1 MYNKI
6 MIYDRSKQL
15 YLANEKFTNLNSV
28 NVVAALWN
36 VLLWKFRRSPSC
48 YGQLSRSE
56 GRKQRASPRGF
67 ARVLSADVTVRRA
80 QNQSADCYQI
90 LPRTQVSW
98 WWILFQ
104 QWKGLSTQSASE
116 DSIFSCNTSRLPVF
130 PIYLTTTF
138 ITSDHGKFQWR
149 KQICYVLNVKRAIL
163 TD

>member
-1 MYNKI
+1 MK
-6 MIYDRSKQL
+6 S
-15 YLANEKFTNLNSV
+15 TNLNSV
-28 NVVAALWN
+28 NVVQALWN
-36 VLLWKFRRSPSC
+36 ALLWKFCRSQSS

-56 GRKQRASPRGF
+56 GRKQRASSPRGF

-80 QNQSADCYQI
+80 QAQSADCYQI
-90 LPRTQVSW
+90 HPRIQVSW

-104 QWKGLSTQSASE
+104 QWKGLSTQSALRLILLHK
-116 DSIFSCNTSRLPVF
+116 DSNYSCNTSRLPVF